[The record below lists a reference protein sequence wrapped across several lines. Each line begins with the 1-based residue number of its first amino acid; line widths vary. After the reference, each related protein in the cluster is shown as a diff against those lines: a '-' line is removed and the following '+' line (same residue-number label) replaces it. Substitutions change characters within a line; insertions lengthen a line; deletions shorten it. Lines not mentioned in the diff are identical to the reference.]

1 MSDLK
6 EIKNNFSISS
16 FQEEKLKN
24 FILELKRFNKHTN
37 IVGKSTL
44 TNPWKSHI
52 LDCIQIS
59 SFIDDKN
66 SSILDM
72 GTGAGLPGLVLAMVG
87 YKNVNLVDSNGK
99 KINFVRFVCNKL
111 NLKANI
117 FLDRIEVL
125 KKEKYDFLTSRAL
138 ANLNKLFTYSHKF
151 SNHDTV
157 LIFLK
162 GKTVNYEI
170 KEASKKWSF
179 NSEIYQSLSDKRG
192 KVLVV
197 KNLKFT
203 K

>member
-125 KKEKYDFLTSRAL
+125 KKEKYNFLTSRAL

-151 SNHDTV
+151 LNHDTV

-170 KEASKKWSF
+170 LKAKENWIFSYELFDSISG
-179 NSEIYQSLSDKRG
+179 SEGKIVIIKGLKR
-192 KVLVV
+192 K
-197 KNLKFT
+197 
-203 K
+203 